1 MDLTEGNK
9 ILEKKTNDEKKTLEK
24 IMKKETNEFE
34 DLTGTGA
41 TNVKMVY
48 DKLLRTLKNSRSVT
62 KEANKICR
70 EAKDIEEA
78 IIESKLSI
86 QKNIKNKKMLNMI
99 CDTFLNQNFEL
110 YK

>member
-24 IMKKETNEFE
+24 IMKKESNEFE

-48 DKLLRTLKNSRSVT
+48 DKLWRTLKNSRSVT
-62 KEANKICR
+62 KEANKVSR
-70 EAKDIEEA
+70 EAKDIDEWIVDHKA
-78 IIESKLSI
+78 TI
-86 QKNIKNKKMLNMI
+86 
-99 CDTFLNQNFEL
+99 
-110 YK
+110 